1 MPFFHRR
8 IVVFRPAAGRNA
20 HSPALP
26 WWGMWRRVGFVRGSD
41 SYIRIRA
48 ISKTMVA
55 RRCGAGVAVCHIA
68 KLECG
73 GARRCGVVR

>member
-8 IVVFRPAAGRNA
+8 IGVFRPAAGRNA

-26 WWGMWRRVGFVRGSD
+26 WRRKRRRAGFVWGTD

-55 RRCGAGVAVCHIA
+55 RRCGAGVVVCHIA

-73 GARRCGVVR
+73 GARRCGVIR